1 MSYTGVVMSE
11 PLYLTRD
18 GILKL
23 EAELRRLKFEER
35 PKIVAEI
42 KRARELGD
50 LSENAEYDAAKE
62 AQGHLERQIAELS
75 DKLSRVQTINVD
87 DIPTNKVYLFAQVL
101 VQDTDD
107 GEEIEYTIAPPEE
120 TDVDNDIISVKSPI
134 GAGLLGKGVG
144 DVAEIEVPAGTLK
157 YKILKIWRD

>member
-1 MSYTGVVMSE
+1 MREPIYLSREGV
-11 PLYLTRD
+11 
-18 GILKL
+18 LKL
-23 EAELRRLKFEER
+23 EAELKRLKFEER

-62 AQGHLERQIAELS
+62 AQGHLERQIAEVE

-87 DIPTNKVYLFAQVL
+87 DIPTDKVYLYAKVL
-101 VQDTDD
+101 VQDLDD
-107 GEEIEYTIAPPEE
+107 DEEIEFNIVPPEE
-120 TDVDNDIISVKSPI
+120 TDVDNDIISIKSPI
-134 GAGLLGKGVG
+134 GVGLLGKAVG
-144 DVAEIEVPAGTLK
+144 DKAEIEVPAGTLK